1 MWGTTSALVRD
12 LNSFLLTVREVF
24 LKFVN
29 LMTFRSRSSSKGVLI
44 FVSDSI
50 WTIVYS
56 KMKQN

>member
-1 MWGTTSALVRD
+1 MWGTTAALVRD

-44 FVSDSI
+44 LFI
-50 WTIVYS
+50 
-56 KMKQN
+56 Q